1 MNNFSNI
8 FFSLQKNDSM
18 LKTDVSP
25 DKTLVNK
32 SDSLENIHYID
43 NEVHFYIFQLL
54 NSIRILNT
62 VFILHFSQS
71 ETDMNDKSMENT
83 QVKVV

>member
-1 MNNFSNI
+1 M
-8 FFSLQKNDSM
+8 
-18 LKTDVSP
+18 DVSP
-25 DKTLVNK
+25 DKALVNE

-43 NEVHFYIFQLL
+43 NEVHFHIFQLL
-54 NSIRILNT
+54 NSIRILFT

-71 ETDMNDKSMENT
+71 ENDMNDKSMDNT

>member
-18 LKTDVSP
+18 LKMDVSP

-62 VFILHFSQS
+62 LFILHFSQS